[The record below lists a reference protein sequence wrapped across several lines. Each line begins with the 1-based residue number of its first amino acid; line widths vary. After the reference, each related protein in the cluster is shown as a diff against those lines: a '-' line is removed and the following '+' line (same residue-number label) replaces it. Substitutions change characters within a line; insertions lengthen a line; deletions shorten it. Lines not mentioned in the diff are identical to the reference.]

1 MPYVIVNENDEYCIY
16 KMDADEQPTGE
27 SMGCHDTEADAQA
40 QARAMMADE
49 EGDDMERA
57 VIGTPGSKGLIRNI
71 TGRLS
76 GNVEINKLNVVRS
89 KGNRRLAVIFTSN
102 GYKDREDEHVAAE
115 GLKRYTNSC
124 WTEDA
129 AWLGTDNKHLY
140 WHDPELEIGE
150 IIYADMLDGFLME
163 VSREK
168 GDAVSRLIWDYMEE
182 VPHGASFGFKV
193 LAREGDTFTV
203 IAKRETSS
211 LPIEAAANV
220 GTLSEVVEVRQMA
233 EKERTGRLDEIFG
246 ISGAA
251 DILRTGGP
259 AALNAKLAEAGVESK
274 ELKED
279 GAGQA
284 EKPADYSAL
293 IAQLVEAMGDL
304 VSVQDT
310 LGERVSAAET
320 SAADAAAETGKAVE
334 KGLKE
339 LSDELAAV
347 KAQLSLTPRRAAQ
360 SPALSPTEQKEVEK
374 AAPVEYDPF
383 FAGLNVRKEGL

>member
-1 MPYVIVNENDEYCIY
+1 MPYVIVNENDQYCVY
-16 KMDADEQPTGE
+16 KMDANEQPTGE
-27 SMGCHDTEADAQA
+27 SLGCHDTEADAQA
-40 QARAMMADE
+40 QARAIMAE
-49 EGDDMERA
+49 EGGNMERA
-57 VIGTPGSKGLIRNI
+57 LIGTPGDKGIIRNVAGHL
-71 TGRLS
+71 T
-76 GNVEINKLNVVRS
+76 GNVEMNKLNVVRS

-102 GYKDREDEHVAAE
+102 GYKDREDEHVATDA
-115 GLKRYTNSC
+115 LKRYANSC
-124 WTEDA
+124 WSDDA

-140 WHDPELEIGE
+140 WHDPALEIGE
-150 IIYADMLDGFLME
+150 IIYTDMVDGFLME

-182 VPHGASFGFKV
+182 VPHGASHGFKV
-193 LAREGDTFTV
+193 LAREGDTYTV

-233 EKERTGRLDEIFG
+233 EKERTSRLDEIFG

-274 ELKED
+274 ELKDD
-279 GAGQA
+279 GAAQA

-304 VSVQDT
+304 VSVQDS

-320 SAADAAAETGKAVE
+320 SAETAAAETGKAIE

-347 KAQLSLTPRRAAQ
+347 KAQLSLTPRRASQ
-360 SPALSPTEQKEVEK
+360 SPALSGEEKKDIEK
-374 AAPVEYDPF
+374 AAPVEYDTF
-383 FAGLNVRKEGL
+383 FGGLNVRKEGL